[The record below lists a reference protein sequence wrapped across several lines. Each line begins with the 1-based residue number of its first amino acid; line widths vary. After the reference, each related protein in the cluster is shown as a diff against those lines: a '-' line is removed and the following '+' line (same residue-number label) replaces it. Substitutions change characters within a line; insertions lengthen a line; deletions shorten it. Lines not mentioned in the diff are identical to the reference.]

1 MPGQKIIILMPTY
14 NDWPSATAL
23 LPRIDSVLRRENMA
37 AEVLMID
44 DGSNLSADLDQFSN
58 LGLEGITKMELIE
71 LTHNLGNQRAIA
83 VGISYVAAHAT
94 CDHLVVMDSDHEDNP
109 DYIPR
114 LVESSAR
121 KGGALVFAERTQ
133 RSEGIVFRVCYRA
146 YRFLFRMLTGAS
158 ISAGNFSVIPG
169 HLIRRVASLPGLWSH
184 YSSSIVRER
193 IPFEMIA
200 SSRGERYEGRSSMNW
215 MRLIVHGFA
224 ALAVHADIVTA
235 RLFIAF
241 STLLGAIVLGAIA
254 TFGVR
259 LFANVLVPGWTSPF
273 LGILLIIFVQ
283 TTIMIFVLFF
293 AVLVNRSLRPMIPL
307 RDHGDFIRSVA
318 LLLPSQDRAETVAS

>member
-23 LPRIDSVLRRENMA
+23 APRIDSVLRGKNMS
-37 AEVLMID
+37 AEVLLID
-44 DGSNLSADLDQFSN
+44 DGSNLPADLNAFSD

-83 VGISYVAAHAT
+83 IGISYVAAQAS

-114 LVESSAR
+114 LIEASEEN
-121 KGGALVFAERTQ
+121 GGALVFAERTR
-133 RSEGIVFRVCYRA
+133 RSEGFVFRVCYWA
-146 YRFLFRMLTGAS
+146 YRLLFRTLTGAS

-169 HLIRRVASLPGLWSH
+169 DLVRRVASLPGLWSH

-200 SSRGERYEGRSSMNW
+200 SSRGERYEGKSSMNW

-241 STLLGAIVLGAIA
+241 STLLGTIVLGA

-259 LFANVLVPGWTSPF
+259 LFTRPGPAH
-273 LGILLIIFVQ
+273 LG
-283 TTIMIFVLFF
+283 
-293 AVLVNRSLRPMIPL
+293 
-307 RDHGDFIRSVA
+307 
-318 LLLPSQDRAETVAS
+318 